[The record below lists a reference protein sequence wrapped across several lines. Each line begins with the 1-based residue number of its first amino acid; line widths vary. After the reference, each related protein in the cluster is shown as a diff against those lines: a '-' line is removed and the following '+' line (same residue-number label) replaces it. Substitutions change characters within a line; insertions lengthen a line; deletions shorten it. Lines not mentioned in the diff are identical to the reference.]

1 MNKLS
6 RSSQILIFALIFMHK
21 TVLGAGDPPI
31 ILHIQPIKQT
41 AKVGDNVSWYAMAEG
56 HGTLEYQW
64 AVNGKPI
71 EGATS
76 NLLELESVKST
87 SQGFYT
93 CTVRSEYGEQTSDRL
108 SLTIRPTAIA
118 KAGTNQNKKHTLS
131 NSQSLGAAR

>member
-1 MNKLS
+1 MKKSS
-6 RSSQILIFALIFMHK
+6 RAALVYIFALIFMHK
-21 TVLGAGDPPI
+21 ALLWAGDPPI
-31 ILHIQPIKQT
+31 ILHIQPLKQT
-41 AKVGDNVSWYAMAEG
+41 AKVGDKVSWYAMAEG

-93 CTVRSEYGEQTSDRL
+93 CTVRSEYGEQSSDRL
-108 SLTIRPTAIA
+108 SLTIRPTAVA
-118 KAGTNQNKKHTLS
+118 NAGTNRTKKNAVT
-131 NSQSLGAAR
+131 NSPSLGAAR